1 MKDILLYLIKT
12 YKKFP
17 HAGKCRFVP
26 TCSTYAYDAISKYG
40 CIKGS
45 ILSIKR
51 FIKCNPWNKTEQYDP
66 VPELFLMFQNSY

>member
-1 MKDILLYLIKT
+1 MMKDILLYLIKT

-51 FIKCNPWNKTEQYDP
+51 FLNLKDLLNAIPGIRQNSMI
-66 VPELFLMFQNSY
+66 LFLNCF